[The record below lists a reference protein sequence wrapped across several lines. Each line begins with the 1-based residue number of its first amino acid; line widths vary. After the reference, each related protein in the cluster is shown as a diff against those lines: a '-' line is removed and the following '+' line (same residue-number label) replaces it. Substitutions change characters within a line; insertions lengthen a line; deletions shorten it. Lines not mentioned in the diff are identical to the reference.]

1 MEVNI
6 MDSQC
11 SVTARKFNAQLDG
24 DKSKGLRFY
33 VDEDKYRN
41 SEDYQFQQLLQE
53 IGTEGVITMARKIDP
68 NWTQSELPAL
78 EHAKNVIL
86 NSLSNGGDT
95 NLVLLQLVLQLHAQV
110 TLECLLL
117 LH

>member
-1 MEVNI
+1 

-86 NSLSNGGDT
+86 NSLSNGGGYQSCFAPMSAPITRSGDPGMSPSAS
-95 NLVLLQLVLQLHAQV
+95 LVMD
-110 TLECLLL
+110 C
-117 LH
+117 